1 MPGNAA
7 KVVVTHRQADLL
19 TEFSKSK
26 SVSQRFTQR
35 ACIVLLSFEGLS
47 NEEIASRVGVN
58 RLQVGLW
65 RRRWRDNWDALAL
78 LECREPLKLREAI
91 REVFR
96 DSPRRGCPPR
106 ITADQVNQ
114 IQAVACE
121 SPRLSDRPISH
132 WTVREL
138 RDEALKRGIVREIS
152 ESQVGRYL
160 RRSAL
165 KPHRHKMWLNTTEKN
180 PVLFQQQAIQVCETY
195 LQAPAKS
202 RAGVHTVSIDEMTGL
217 QALERSAPD
226 KAMAPGLIARR
237 EFEYIRH
244 GTTTLIG
251 NLDIVTGRLFECTL
265 GPTRTESDF
274 LNHIKRTVAIDSLGT
289 WNFVADNLN
298 IHWSAS
304 LVEWVAAE
312 IGFDG
317 DLGIKGRR
325 GILQS
330 QSSRRGFLGSLD
342 HRIRFVYTPKHSSW
356 LNQIEII
363 FGIINRKVMRRGN
376 FTSVPDLEDQLRMFI
391 DYYCRTMAHPFE
403 WTYTGRV
410 LAPSRPTL
418 FRPLHRHPKSGNVK
432 LGNLVVP

>member
-1 MPGNAA
+1 METMPGNAA
-7 KVVVTHRQADLL
+7 KVVVTQRQADLL

-26 SVSQRFTQR
+26 SVPQCLALR
-35 ACIVLLSFEGLS
+35 ACIVMLSFEGLS
-47 NEEIASRVGVN
+47 NEEIAQRVGVN

-65 RRRWRDNWDALAL
+65 RRRWRDNWDALSL

-106 ITADQVNQ
+106 ISADQVNQ

-121 SPRLSDRPISH
+121 SPRSSGRPISH

-138 RDEALKRGIVREIS
+138 RDEVLKRSIVGEIS
-152 ESQVGRYL
+152 ESQIGRYL

-165 KPHRHKMWLNTTEKN
+165 KPHRHKMWINTTEKD
-180 PVLFQQQAIQVCETY
+180 PVLFQQQAIHVCETY
-195 LQAPAKS
+195 LQAPANS
-202 RAGVHTVSIDEMTGL
+202 QTGGHTGL

-226 KAMAPGLIARR
+226 RQMAPGLIALQ

-251 NLDIVTGRLFECTL
+251 NLDIVTGQLFECTL
-265 GPTRTESDF
+265 GPTRTEADF
-274 LNHIKRTVAIDSLGT
+274 VDHIKRTIATDSLAT
-289 WNFVADNLN
+289 WSFVLDNLN

-325 GILQS
+325 GILKS
-330 QSSRRGFLGSLD
+330 QTSRRGVPVHSTSK
-342 HRIRFVYTPKHSSW
+342 FVACSSGCVGGW
-356 LNQIEII
+356 LCA
-363 FGIINRKVMRRGN
+363 
-376 FTSVPDLEDQLRMFI
+376 D
-391 DYYCRTMAHPFE
+391 
-403 WTYTGRV
+403 
-410 LAPSRPTL
+410 
-418 FRPLHRHPKSGNVK
+418 
-432 LGNLVVP
+432 